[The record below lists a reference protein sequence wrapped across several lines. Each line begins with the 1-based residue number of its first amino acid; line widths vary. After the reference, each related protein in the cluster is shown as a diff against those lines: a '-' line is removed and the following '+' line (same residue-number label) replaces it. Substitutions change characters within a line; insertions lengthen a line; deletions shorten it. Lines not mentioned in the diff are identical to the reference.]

1 MATLLAAPAIQKSFA
16 YHHHVSCSTSPSSS
30 SSSPLSSSFGCSSN
44 AQPLSFPSQKSS
56 FLGSGFGAR
65 EMVARRSFGIK
76 MSWDGPLSSVKLI
89 LQGKN
94 LELNPSV
101 KSYVEE
107 KLGKAVQKHS
117 HLVREVDVRLSIRG
131 GELGKGP
138 KVRRC
143 EVTLFTKKHGVVR
156 AEEDAESLYGSIDLV
171 SSIIQRKLRKIKEKD
186 SDHGRHM
193 KGFDRL
199 KVRDPSA
206 LMVAEDI
213 EAVPEEAAEADAVG
227 FQGEGEDEEEIVI
240 NEIVRTKYFD
250 MPPLTVSEAVEQ
262 LENLDHDFYGF
273 RNEETGE
280 INIVYKRRAGGYGLI
295 IPKQNGETEKLEPVV
310 VDSTAS

>member
-1 MATLLAAPAIQKSFA
+1 MATLLAAPTIQKSFT
-16 YHHHVSCSTSPSSS
+16 HQHHVSCSTSSSS
-30 SSSPLSSSFGCSSN
+30 SSSFSCSYNSH
-44 AQPLSFPSQKSS
+44 PLSFPSQKSN
-56 FLGSGFGAR
+56 FLGSH
-65 EMVARRSFGIK
+65 EMLLVRNGGHRSFGIK

-94 LELNPSV
+94 LELTPSV

-131 GELGKGP
+131 GEVGKGA

-156 AEEDAESLYGSIDLV
+156 AEEDAESLYGSIDMV

-193 KGFDRL
+193 KGFNRL
-199 KVRDPSA
+199 KVRDPGA

-213 EAVPEEAAEADAVG
+213 EAVPEEAAEVDAVETPSV
-227 FQGEGEDEEEIVI
+227 EGEEEENAI

-280 INIVYKRRAGGYGLI
+280 INIVYKRKAGGYGLI

-310 VDSTAS
+310 VESAAS